1 MSAFLP
7 HVVRR
12 LTLVALA
19 PLALAACDPNMRGG
33 GAPVSRG
40 PAAMASCGAS
50 VTVYSGDTVYS
61 VARRCNVSVRELIE
75 ANRLQAPY
83 QINPG
88 MVLRIPGGSGE
99 YVVQRGDTLLVVAR
113 KLGVDFQALART
125 NGKSTP
131 YTIFVGEKLRVP
143 GSYGSAT
150 QVAQA
155 SSGGG
160 SNPLVIASPNA
171 APGMAQAPKG
181 QPRPGYTPTGSRP
194 PVAEAPSPAGQNTQT
209 AQASQSQPASGPV
222 VPEPRPGVPAS
233 PSSPVVAQQQPP
245 APQPAPAQPVA
256 QQQASLPP
264 PPPPLAG
271 RGFIWPLR
279 GEVLNEFGPMAK
291 GQHSDGVN
299 IAAPRGT
306 PVKASENGV
315 VAYVGNE
322 LKGFGNLLLIK
333 HADGWMTA
341 YAHNDQLLVHKGEQV
356 KRGQQIATVGSSGNV
371 TQPQLHFELRKGT
384 EAVNPSDHIKGDLVS
399 FLKSLE
405 SGEGA

>member
-12 LTLVALA
+12 LALMALA
-19 PLALAACDPNMRGG
+19 PLVLAACDPNFQGG
-33 GAPVSRG
+33 GAPVTRG
-40 PAAMASCGAS
+40 PSAMSGCGGT
-50 VTVYSGDTVYS
+50 VTAYSGDTVYS
-61 VARRCNVSVRELIE
+61 IARRCNVSVRELIE

-83 QINPG
+83 QINAG

-125 NGKSTP
+125 NGKNAP
-131 YTIFVGEKLRVP
+131 YTIYVGEKLRVP
-143 GSYGSAT
+143 GSYSRPT

-155 SSGGG
+155 AGNGNGGT
-160 SNPLVIASPNA
+160 LVIASPNA
-171 APGMAQAPKG
+171 PGGAKPPSRASTTTMSKLPPAEPAPQSTAQAAPEA
-181 QPRPGYTPTGSRP
+181 RPLPQQ
-194 PVAEAPSPAGQNTQT
+194 APSP
-209 AQASQSQPASGPV
+209 QP
-222 VPEPRPGVPAS
+222 
-233 PSSPVVAQQQPP
+233 
-245 APQPAPAQPVA
+245 

-271 RGFIWPLR
+271 RGFVWPIR
-279 GEVLNEFGPMAK
+279 GEVLQEFGPMAK
-291 GQHSDGVN
+291 GQHNDGVN

-306 PVKASENGV
+306 PVKAAENGV

-341 YAHNDQLLVHKGEQV
+341 YAHNDQLLVGKGDQV
-356 KRGQQIATVGSSGNV
+356 RRGQQIATVGSSGNV

-384 EAVNPSDHIKGDLVS
+384 EAVNPSDYIKGEII
-399 FLKSLE
+399 SLFPLL
-405 SGEGA
+405 GLDGGDDA

>member
-12 LTLVALA
+12 LALVALA

-33 GAPVSRG
+33 GAPVTRG
-40 PAAMASCGAS
+40 PAALSGCGPS
-50 VTVYSGDTVYS
+50 VTAYSGDTVYS
-61 VARRCNVSVRELIE
+61 IARRCNVSVRELIE

-83 QINPG
+83 QINAG
-88 MVLRIPGGSGE
+88 MSLRIPGGSGE
-99 YVVQRGDTLLVVAR
+99 YVVSRGDTLLVVAR

-125 NGKSTP
+125 NGKTAP

-143 GSYGSAT
+143 GSYGGSP

-155 SSGGG
+155 SGNGGT
-160 SNPLVIASPNA
+160 LVIASPNA
-171 APGMAQAPKG
+171 PGGAK
-181 QPRPGYTPTGSRP
+181 
-194 PVAEAPSPAGQNTQT
+194 APSRAPTVT
-209 AQASQSQPASGPV
+209 MSKLP
-222 VPEPRPGVPAS
+222 PEPA
-233 PSSPVVAQQQPP
+233 P
-245 APQPAPAQPVA
+245 APQSTAQSVPEARPGMPAPTAPAQQPQ
-256 QQQASLPP
+256 QQQASLQPPP

-271 RGFIWPLR
+271 RGFIWPVK

-306 PVKASENGV
+306 PVKAAENGV

-356 KRGQQIATVGSSGNV
+356 RRGQQIATVGASGNV
-371 TQPQLHFELRKGT
+371 SQPQLHFEMRRGT
-384 EAVNPSDHIKGDLVS
+384 EAVNPADHIKGDLIS
-399 FLKSLE
+399 FLKLIE